1 MITLDTVVLQAAD
14 VIASIFPIIFL
25 FDKVISLVP
34 SVAKQ
39 LGAPS
44 LSRHGWDVYFNLEAS
59 IFFPYMVIM
68 AISGFVGPGYTISLS
83 NTLKF
88 WSTSSVATL
97 I

>member
-1 MITLDTVVLQAAD
+1 MNLDTVILQAAD

-25 FDKVISLVP
+25 FDKVTSLVP
-34 SVAKQ
+34 SAAKQ

-44 LSRHGWDVYFNLEAS
+44 LSLHGWDVYFNLETS

-68 AISGFVGPGYTISLS
+68 AISGFVGPSYTISLS
-83 NTLKF
+83 NTLKC
-88 WSTSSVATL
+88 WSTCSVATL